1 MTPIELTDNG
11 LLDNLPLLTQVADE
25 DAPDDLP
32 TLTEVVT
39 DETTGET
46 TSHPTK
52 QPEDGCQVV
61 GYSHSTRLSKDDSQV
76 AGYEGQTEPS
86 RGLQPN
92 ADREIPVPENE
103 TSHAH
108 FPLPNPLGE
117 TTSHSTRLRETAAK
131 SLVIPQAGEGANE
144 SLREFHVSEEEVQRL
159 LRRLE
164 THLENR
170 FANKLSVNL
179 EQLQRQAIDHAVSEL
194 KAELPELLR
203 EMLNTPLHP

>member
-25 DAPDDLP
+25 GAPDDLP

-39 DETTGET
+39 DETT
-46 TSHPTK
+46 
-52 QPEDGCQVV
+52 
-61 GYSHSTRLSKDDSQV
+61 SHSTRLSKDDSQV

-86 RGLQPN
+86 SVLQPDAN
-92 ADREIPVPENE
+92 REIPVPEVA
-103 TSHAH
+103 TSCA
-108 FPLPNPLGE
+108 PN
-117 TTSHSTRLRETAAK
+117 
-131 SLVIPQAGEGANE
+131 
-144 SLREFHVSEEEVQRL
+144 EEEVQRL

-164 THLENR
+164 THLENK

-179 EQLQRQAIDHAVSEL
+179 EQLQRQAIEQAVSEL

-203 EMLNTPLHP
+203 NALNAHPEL

>member
-61 GYSHSTRLSKDDSQV
+61 GYSHSTRLSAEKLLAGHPKDDSRV
-76 AGYEGQTEPS
+76 AGYEGQTEPAS
-86 RGLQPN
+86 GLQPD
-92 ADREIPVPENE
+92 ADREIPAPEAAASC
-103 TSHAH
+103 T
-108 FPLPNPLGE
+108 PN
-117 TTSHSTRLRETAAK
+117 
-131 SLVIPQAGEGANE
+131 
-144 SLREFHVSEEEVQRL
+144 EEEVQRL

-170 FANKLSVNL
+170 FAHKLSANL
-179 EQLQRQAIDHAVSEL
+179 EQLQRQAIDQAVSEL

-203 EMLNTPLHP
+203 NALNAHPEL